1 MPEIID
7 KHKEFA
13 RAVVALAREHGANHL
28 SVEFDFASSKAFR
41 EYPDIRNS
49 KMHFSWSE
57 GRHGAKQ
64 EITLNAS
71 ETVHMRE
78 QIESEQ

>member
-28 SVEFDFASSKAFR
+28 SVEFDFSSSKCFR
-41 EYPDIRNS
+41 GCPDIRRS
-49 KMHFSWSE
+49 KMHFSWNE

-64 EITLNAS
+64 EITLNAH
-71 ETVHMRE
+71 ETVHLRE
-78 QIESEQ
+78 QIETEN